1 MNTTRTRIC
10 ITLIL
15 ISLLSACKVIPDPA
29 QDAILPVEEGHAD
42 VQVGPAEITADNP
55 PTDSPDTLAAELA
68 PDDGP
73 QILVITETN
82 QSRTYGPDQQVIVF
96 VEGFQP
102 GEALAVSAVH
112 ETEGTVKSG
121 STEANGRGEAVIYH
135 YVQHRPD
142 DEGAYPQ
149 GEITFQVRGSTGAVK
164 SYTFKIDYTLIPQA
178 AETGCGTYPPSPIH
192 LGGAFVAWCSGFDK
206 ADYQNTN
213 YQTEYSISQAGNLLL
228 AAQADVMADGIS
240 FLILDTEPGDPP
252 GIWDIALGGQSF
264 QIEVTEQLSR
274 REPQ

>member
-1 MNTTRTRIC
+1 MNTPQTRIC

-15 ISLLSACKVIPDPA
+15 INLLSACKVIPGPA
-29 QDAILPVEEGHAD
+29 QDAILPIEEGIAD
-42 VQVGPAEITADNP
+42 VQVESAVITADNP
-55 PTDSPDTLAAELA
+55 PTDLPDTSVSEPA
-68 PDDGP
+68 PIASP
-73 QILVITETN
+73 QIPVITETN

-135 YVQHRPD
+135 FVQHSPD

-149 GEITFQVRGSTGAVK
+149 GKISFRVRGSTGEVK
-164 SYTFKIDYTLIPQA
+164 LYTFNIDYTLIPQT
-178 AETGCGTYPPSPIH
+178 AEIGCGTYPSSPIH
-192 LGGAFVAWCSGFDK
+192 LGGAFVAWCGGFDK
-206 ADYQNTN
+206 ADYQDTN
-213 YQTEYSISQAGNLLL
+213 YQAEYSISLSGSVLLT
-228 AAQADVMADGIS
+228 AQADVMADGIS

-252 GIWDIALGGQSF
+252 GVWDIVLGDQSF
-264 QIEVTEQLSR
+264 QIEITQ
-274 REPQ
+274 

>member
-1 MNTTRTRIC
+1 MNRLRTPIFFSLIC
-10 ITLIL
+10 
-15 ISLLSACKVIPDPA
+15 LLSACKVIPGPA
-29 QDAILPVEEGHAD
+29 QDVILPVEGGVAD

-55 PTDSPDTLAAELA
+55 PRDSPDTLAAELA
-68 PDDGP
+68 PEDNP
-73 QILVITETN
+73 QIPVITETHPG
-82 QSRTYGPDQQVIVF
+82 RTYGPDQQVIVF

-135 YVQHRPD
+135 FVQHSPD

-149 GEITFQVRGSTGAVK
+149 GKISFRVRGSTGEVK
-164 SYTFKIDYTLIPQA
+164 LYTFNIDYTLIPQT
-178 AETGCGTYPPSPIH
+178 AEIGCGTYPSSPIH

-206 ADYQNTN
+206 TDYQDTN
-213 YQTEYSISQAGNLLL
+213 YQTEYSISLTGNVLL

-240 FLILDTEPGDPP
+240 FLILDSEPGDPP
-252 GIWDIALGGQSF
+252 GIWDITFGNQSF
-264 QIEVTEQLSR
+264 QIEVTE
-274 REPQ
+274 